1 MERVLRRFRSFE
13 EAERAE
19 IEEDMKMTPSERVRL
34 LLELVAQAYPN
45 ASEQRLERVCRIV
58 KRQQS

>member
-1 MERVLRRFRSFE
+1 MLRRFRSFE

-19 IEEDMKMTPSERVRL
+19 IAEDMKMTPSERVRL

-45 ASEQRLERVCRIV
+45 AAEQRLERVCRIV
-58 KRQQS
+58 KREQS

>member
-1 MERVLRRFRSFE
+1 MERTLRRFRSFE

-34 LLELVAQAYPN
+34 LLELVTRVYPN
-45 ASEQRLERVCRIV
+45 LSEQRLERVCRIV
-58 KRQQS
+58 KRERR